1 MLRKKKTEKSAKGD
15 EVVLPPIEF
24 KPPISD
30 KQLQQ
35 GILIACRAIEQYP
48 VTVMLIAQAI
58 SARADQL
65 LLDCTAQGVSVRFRV
80 DGMWET
86 MPPMDRPTGDG
97 VVVILKRLCNLN
109 PTDRRS
115 RQTAKLA
122 VGLMGDWIFE
132 FVSQGV
138 PTGERILIRV
148 EPKKA
153 ILKTLSDLGMR
164 DKMQEQL
171 KSLLNGDDALVML
184 SGPAGHGLP
193 TTWRVAMDAADKYV
207 RDFHSVE
214 DININD
220 PEIINITRH
229 TFNQAAG
236 ETPMTVLKSLLLKQ
250 PDVMVIPD
258 FVNIETLK
266 VVCDQ
271 IISQHRFAISR
282 IIAGSAVEG
291 LLKLLA
297 TYKSEAK
304 TLVKITSGVL
314 NQRLMR
320 RLCDQC
326 RQAFQPSPQLLQKLG
341 IPPGRVAALY
351 QPYVPPPPEQR
362 VDAKGNPI
370 EIPICPKCNGRGY
383 YGRVA
388 VFELLVLN
396 DAIRKAVL
404 QNPTPDNILQVAR
417 QQGFLSIQEEGVLA
431 VATGTTS
438 LQELQRVLAPPR

>member
-1 MLRKKKTEKSAKGD
+1 MLRKKKTEKSAKSN
-15 EVVLPPIEF
+15 EIVLPPIEF

-48 VTVMLIAQAI
+48 VAVMLIAQAI
-58 SARADQL
+58 TARADQF
-65 LLDCTAQGVSVRFRV
+65 LLDCTAQGVIVRFRV

-97 VVVILKRLCNLN
+97 VLVILKRLCNLN
-109 PTDRRS
+109 PADRRS
-115 RQTAKLA
+115 RQSAKLA
-122 VGLMGDWIFE
+122 VGFMGDWVFD

-138 PTGERILIRV
+138 PTGERVLVRI
-148 EPKKA
+148 EPKKPV
-153 ILKTLSDLGMR
+153 LKTLSDLGMR
-164 DKMQEQL
+164 EKMQEQF
-171 KSLLNGDDALVML
+171 KELLNGDDALVLL
-184 SGPAGHGLP
+184 SGPASHGLP
-193 TTWRVAMDAADKYV
+193 TTWRVSMDAADKFV

-214 DININD
+214 DINVND

-229 TFNQAAG
+229 TFDQAAG

-250 PDVMVIPD
+250 PDVIVMPD
-258 FVNIETLK
+258 FVNVETLK

-271 IISQHRFAISR
+271 ITREHRFAISR
-282 IIAGSAVEG
+282 IVAGSAVEG
-291 LLKLLA
+291 FLKLLA
-297 TYKSEAK
+297 TYKTEAK
-304 TLVKITSGVL
+304 SLIKITSGVL

-351 QPYVPPPPEQR
+351 QPFVPPPPEQR

-388 VFELLVLN
+388 VFELLVIN
-396 DAIRKAVL
+396 DEIRKAVL
-404 QNPTPDNILQVAR
+404 KNPAPEHILQVAR